1 MTADLEQQTLSKAE
15 LRRATR
21 VAVGAAIRSAYTGL
35 YTQTELSKRV
45 GVAQN
50 TLSRWTTGE
59 VEPSLSDLVAI
70 ENACELPR
78 GHILRAAGLVEEIGS
93 PEQAIATDHRL
104 DRSRRQL
111 LLAAYHAALGQSR
124 S

>member
-1 MTADLEQQTLSKAE
+1 MTADLQQQHATRAE

-21 VAVGAAIRSAYTGL
+21 VAVGAAIRTAYTGL
-35 YTQTELSKRV
+35 YTQTELAKRV

-59 VEPSLSDLVAI
+59 VEPSLSDLIAI
-70 ENACELPR
+70 EDACELPR
-78 GHILRAAGLVEEIGS
+78 GHILRSAGLVEEIGT